1 VPQRKA
7 PRATSRAR
15 TAVREERPL
24 DRTRAPVLGAP
35 VPLALPEFSRFT
47 LSCGVQVAL
56 VERHDL
62 PLVAAKVLVPGG
74 ASAVPAPSAGLASL
88 TADMLDEGA
97 GGRSAVELARL
108 LEGLGATLDSAAGYD
123 DGHLTLLA
131 LRPRFAEALTLL
143 VDLLR
148 RPDFDEGEFDRVR
161 RERMDLA
168 LQLVDEPRAVA
179 NDALSRLLYGPD
191 HPWGPPLLGTRATL
205 ARLGSAE
212 VAKHHRQRYHAGNV
226 TILVAGDVTE
236 GELRD
241 LLEAR
246 LARWE
251 RRATPP
257 CTVPA
262 APQPDCPRLCLV
274 DRAGAAQSEI
284 RVGCVAAARSSP
296 DYFPIVV
303 LNTVLGGAF
312 TSRLNTRL
320 REEKGLT
327 YGARSGF
334 HARCAPGPF
343 VARAAVHTPVTDQ
356 AVGVFLEE
364 LERLIEEPVPDEELE
379 RAKHYA
385 ALRLPQ
391 RFETVGDLVARL
403 AELSLYHL
411 PDDYWAGYVRRLMAV
426 DAPRVREAA
435 RRYLDPRRM
444 TVVVVGDRAAVERP
458 LRGLGMALE
467 VMPGAAP

>member
-1 VPQRKA
+1 M
-7 PRATSRAR
+7 
-15 TAVREERPL
+15 
-24 DRTRAPVLGAP
+24 LGAP
-35 VPLALPEFSRFT
+35 VPLRR
-47 LSCGVQVAL
+47 C
-56 VERHDL
+56 
-62 PLVAAKVLVPGG
+62 
-74 ASAVPAPSAGLASL
+74 AP
-88 TADMLDEGA
+88 
-97 GGRSAVELARL
+97 
-108 LEGLGATLDSAAGYD
+108 
-123 DGHLTLLA
+123 
-131 LRPRFAEALTLL
+131 
-143 VDLLR
+143 
-148 RPDFDEGEFDRVR
+148 DR
-161 RERMDLA
+161 
-168 LQLVDEPRAVA
+168 
-179 NDALSRLLYGPD
+179 
-191 HPWGPPLLGTRATL
+191 
-205 ARLGSAE
+205 
-212 VAKHHRQRYHAGNV
+212 
-226 TILVAGDVTE
+226 
-236 GELRD
+236 
-241 LLEAR
+241 
-246 LARWE
+246 
-251 RRATPP
+251 
-257 CTVPA
+257 
-262 APQPDCPRLCLV
+262 PRLCLV
-274 DRAGAAQSEI
+274 DRPGAAQSEI
-284 RVGCVAAARSSP
+284 RVGRVAAARSSP

-312 TSRLNTRL
+312 TSRLNARL
-320 REEKGLT
+320 REEKGFT

-426 DAPRVREAA
+426 DAARVREAA